1 MRVFSDNNERCCD
14 NCDKRA
20 QVYNIRVEDGTIMRW
35 LCKDCLMKLL
45 KAIIERD

>member
-1 MRVFSDNNERCCD
+1 MRVFMDHNERCCD

-20 QVYNIRVEDGTIMRW
+20 YVYNIHHTDGTVMVC
-35 LCKDCLMKLL
+35 LCKECLMKLL